1 MNGDKL
7 YSIRG
12 GRQGGIYGGG
22 RTSTL
27 VKRRDIL
34 RARSEII
41 KGKDQEIMKW
51 KEEYG
56 GPSI

>member
-1 MNGDKL
+1 MKGDEL
-7 YSIRG
+7 YSLRW
-12 GRQGGIYGGG
+12 GRQGGIYGVG
-22 RTSTL
+22 RSSIL

-34 RARSEII
+34 RARNEIT

-56 GPSI
+56 DPSI